1 MTLDRYLRDVRT
13 FLPAAQADDIVN
25 ELSENLR
32 AQFEDRE
39 AELGRPL
46 TDAELGE
53 ILNAHGKPLMVAARY
68 RSEDQ
73 SFTFG
78 RRLIGPALFPSYLQ
92 VLGITFSITLVVIFI
107 GAVVADVEPAVGG
120 ILSSIALAA
129 VIQFGVITGIFM
141 AADRAM
147 AGEGTLPADIA
158 RSFPGELQRS
168 FPDRVSEHLIGKP
181 YARTV
186 PRRTSVADF
195 ALSAITIGWLYI
207 VRPPNVT
214 DVLRSGPGW
223 ESFFLPIVVVAS
235 IAAIQPIVNFI
246 RPEWT
251 RFRSVVRILTD
262 LALLGIFS
270 LSLSTGQWI
279 QPTHGAAAPTD
290 VVSLAAEINR
300 WVGVSLAVA
309 TLITATMAG
318 FELVRLVRRVRFD
331 LAPSR
336 SI

>member
-1 MTLDRYLRDVRT
+1 MTLDRYLKDVRT
-13 FLPAAQADDIVN
+13 FLPAEQADDIVN

-46 TDAELGE
+46 TDAELEE

-68 RSEDQ
+68 RNEEQ

-78 RRLIGPALFPSYLQ
+78 RKLIGPALFPSYLQ
-92 VLGITFSITLVVIFI
+92 VLSITFSITLAVIFI
-107 GAVVADVEPAVGG
+107 GAVVAEVEPALGG
-120 ILSSIALAA
+120 ILSSIALAV

-181 YARTV
+181 YPGSV

-195 ALSAITIGWLYI
+195 ALSAITLGWLYI

-235 IAAIQPIVNFI
+235 IAATQPIVNFI

-251 RFRSVVRILTD
+251 RFRSVVRILAD
-262 LALLGIFS
+262 LALVVIFS
-270 LSLSTGQWI
+270 VSLGTGQWI
-279 QPTHGAAAPTD
+279 QPTDGAAAPAD
-290 VVSLAAEINR
+290 VVSLASEINR

-309 TLITATMAG
+309 TLITAAMAG
-318 FELVRLVRRVRFD
+318 FELVRLVRRVRSD